1 MISLNFIIFHYN
13 TCYYDTVK
21 ISRDTFLLNFRKAHA
36 TPRCVLFVCPKK
48 GGGGVTP
55 RQEKFCV
62 EYLIDLNATQAAIRA
77 GYREKTAYSM
87 GQRLLKNVEI
97 KSRIKKMRDEYYDK
111 TIMSAKEV
119 EYLLSKAGRGELKEE
134 VVVVEGLGDGVSAAQ
149 IIKKH
154 LSAKDRIKALELMGK
169 RHHLFEDQNVKTGEE
184 EVQIIDDT
192 N

>member
-1 MISLNFIIFHYN
+1 M
-13 TCYYDTVK
+13 
-21 ISRDTFLLNFRKAHA
+21 
-36 TPRCVLFVCPKK
+36 
-48 GGGGVTP
+48 TP

-134 VVVVEGLGDGVSAAQ
+134 VVVVEGVGDGFSESKIVR
-149 IIKKH
+149 KH

-169 RHHLFEDQNVKTGEE
+169 RHHLFEDQNSKTGEE

>member
-1 MISLNFIIFHYN
+1 M
-13 TCYYDTVK
+13 
-21 ISRDTFLLNFRKAHA
+21 
-36 TPRCVLFVCPKK
+36 
-48 GGGGVTP
+48 TP

-77 GYREKTAYSM
+77 GYSKRTADRIAN
-87 GQRLLKNVEI
+87 QNLRKLEI
-97 KSRIKKMRDEYYDK
+97 QSRIKKMRDEYYDK

-134 VVVVEGLGDGVSAAQ
+134 VVVIEGVGDGFSESKIV
-149 IIKKH
+149 KKR

-169 RHHLFEDQNVKTGEE
+169 RHHLFEDQNSKIGEE

>member
-1 MISLNFIIFHYN
+1 M
-13 TCYYDTVK
+13 
-21 ISRDTFLLNFRKAHA
+21 
-36 TPRCVLFVCPKK
+36 
-48 GGGGVTP
+48 TP

-77 GYREKTAYSM
+77 GYSRRTADRIAN
-87 GQRLLKNVEI
+87 QNLRKLEI
-97 KSRIKKMRDEYYDK
+97 QSRIKKMRDEYYDK

-149 IIKKH
+149 IIKKR

-169 RHHLFEDQNVKTGEE
+169 RHHLFEDQDSKTGAE

>member
-1 MISLNFIIFHYN
+1 M
-13 TCYYDTVK
+13 
-21 ISRDTFLLNFRKAHA
+21 
-36 TPRCVLFVCPKK
+36 
-48 GGGGVTP
+48 TP
-55 RQEKFCV
+55 RQEIFCV

-97 KSRIKKMRDEYYDK
+97 QSRIKKMRDEYYDK

-169 RHHLFEDQNVKTGEE
+169 RHHLFKDQNSKTGEE

>member
-1 MISLNFIIFHYN
+1 M
-13 TCYYDTVK
+13 
-21 ISRDTFLLNFRKAHA
+21 
-36 TPRCVLFVCPKK
+36 
-48 GGGGVTP
+48 TP

-77 GYREKTAYSM
+77 GYSDKTAYSM

-97 KSRIKKMRDEYYDK
+97 QSRIKKMRDDYYDK

-119 EYLLSKAGRGELKEE
+119 EYLLSKAGRDELKEE
-134 VVVVEGLGDGVSAAQ
+134 VVVVEGVGDGFSDSK
-149 IIKKH
+149 IIKKR

-169 RHHLFEDQNVKTGEE
+169 RHHLFEDQDSKNGVE

-192 N
+192 D

>member
-1 MISLNFIIFHYN
+1 M
-13 TCYYDTVK
+13 
-21 ISRDTFLLNFRKAHA
+21 
-36 TPRCVLFVCPKK
+36 
-48 GGGGVTP
+48 TP

-77 GYREKTAYSM
+77 GYSDKTAYSM

-97 KSRIKKMRDEYYDK
+97 QSRIKKMRDEYYDK

-134 VVVVEGLGDGVSAAQ
+134 VVVVEGVGDGFSESKIV
-149 IIKKH
+149 KKH

-169 RHHLFEDQNVKTGEE
+169 RHHLFEDQDSKLGAE

>member
-1 MISLNFIIFHYN
+1 M
-13 TCYYDTVK
+13 
-21 ISRDTFLLNFRKAHA
+21 
-36 TPRCVLFVCPKK
+36 
-48 GGGGVTP
+48 TP

-77 GYREKTAYSM
+77 GYSKRTADRIAN
-87 GQRLLKNVEI
+87 QNLRKLEI
-97 KSRIKKMRDEYYDK
+97 QSRIKKMRDEYYDK

-134 VVVVEGLGDGVSAAQ
+134 VVVVEGVGDGFSESK

-169 RHHLFEDQNVKTGEE
+169 RHHLFEDQDSKTGAE

>member
-1 MISLNFIIFHYN
+1 M
-13 TCYYDTVK
+13 
-21 ISRDTFLLNFRKAHA
+21 
-36 TPRCVLFVCPKK
+36 
-48 GGGGVTP
+48 TP

-77 GYREKTAYSM
+77 GYSKRTADRIAN
-87 GQRLLKNVEI
+87 QNLRKLEI
-97 KSRIKKMRDEYYDK
+97 QSRIKKMRDEYYDK

-134 VVVVEGLGDGVSAAQ
+134 VVVVEGVGDGFSESK
-149 IIKKH
+149 IIKKR
-154 LSAKDRIKALELMGK
+154 LSAKDRIKAIELMGK
-169 RHHLFEDQNVKTGEE
+169 RHHLFEDQDSKTGAE

>member
-1 MISLNFIIFHYN
+1 M
-13 TCYYDTVK
+13 
-21 ISRDTFLLNFRKAHA
+21 
-36 TPRCVLFVCPKK
+36 
-48 GGGGVTP
+48 TP

-77 GYREKTAYSM
+77 GYSKRTADRIAN
-87 GQRLLKNVEI
+87 QNLRKLEI
-97 KSRIKKMRDEYYDK
+97 QSRIKKMRDEYYDK

-149 IIKKH
+149 IIKKR

-169 RHHLFEDQNVKTGEE
+169 RHHLFEDQNSKTGEE
-184 EVQIIDDT
+184 EVRIIDDT

>member
-1 MISLNFIIFHYN
+1 M
-13 TCYYDTVK
+13 
-21 ISRDTFLLNFRKAHA
+21 
-36 TPRCVLFVCPKK
+36 
-48 GGGGVTP
+48 TP

-77 GYREKTAYSM
+77 GYSKRTADRIAN
-87 GQRLLKNVEI
+87 QNLRKLEI
-97 KSRIKKMRDEYYDK
+97 QSRIKKMRDEYYDK

-134 VVVVEGLGDGVSAAQ
+134 VVVVESVGDGFSESK
-149 IIKKH
+149 IIKKR

-169 RHHLFEDQNVKTGEE
+169 RHRLFEDQDSKNGVE

>member
-1 MISLNFIIFHYN
+1 M
-13 TCYYDTVK
+13 
-21 ISRDTFLLNFRKAHA
+21 
-36 TPRCVLFVCPKK
+36 
-48 GGGGVTP
+48 TP

-77 GYREKTAYSM
+77 GYSKRTADRIAN
-87 GQRLLKNVEI
+87 QNLRKLEI
-97 KSRIKKMRDEYYDK
+97 QSCIKKMRDEYYDK

-134 VVVVEGLGDGVSAAQ
+134 VVVVEGVGDGFSESK
-149 IIKKH
+149 IIKKR

-169 RHHLFEDQNVKTGEE
+169 RHHLFEDQDSKTGAE

-192 N
+192 D

>member
-1 MISLNFIIFHYN
+1 M
-13 TCYYDTVK
+13 
-21 ISRDTFLLNFRKAHA
+21 
-36 TPRCVLFVCPKK
+36 
-48 GGGGVTP
+48 TP

-149 IIKKH
+149 IIKKY

-169 RHHLFEDQNVKTGEE
+169 RHHLFEDQDSKLGAE

>member
-1 MISLNFIIFHYN
+1 M
-13 TCYYDTVK
+13 
-21 ISRDTFLLNFRKAHA
+21 
-36 TPRCVLFVCPKK
+36 
-48 GGGGVTP
+48 TP

-62 EYLIDLNATQAAIRA
+62 EYLIDLNATQAAIR
-77 GYREKTAYSM
+77 TADRIAN
-87 GQRLLKNVEI
+87 QNLRKLEI
-97 KSRIKKMRDEYYDK
+97 QSRIKKMRDEYYDK

-149 IIKKH
+149 IIKKR

-169 RHHLFEDQNVKTGEE
+169 RHHLFEDQDSKLGAE

>member
-1 MISLNFIIFHYN
+1 M
-13 TCYYDTVK
+13 
-21 ISRDTFLLNFRKAHA
+21 
-36 TPRCVLFVCPKK
+36 
-48 GGGGVTP
+48 TP

-77 GYREKTAYSM
+77 GYSKRTADRIAN
-87 GQRLLKNVEI
+87 QNLRKLEI
-97 KSRIKKMRDEYYDK
+97 QSRIRKMRDEYYDK

-134 VVVVEGLGDGVSAAQ
+134 VVVVEGVGDGFSESKIV
-149 IIKKH
+149 KKR

-169 RHHLFEDQNVKTGEE
+169 RHHLFEDQNSKTGEE

-192 N
+192 D

>member
-1 MISLNFIIFHYN
+1 M
-13 TCYYDTVK
+13 
-21 ISRDTFLLNFRKAHA
+21 
-36 TPRCVLFVCPKK
+36 
-48 GGGGVTP
+48 TP
-55 RQEKFCV
+55 RQEKFCI

-77 GYREKTAYSM
+77 GYSKKTADRIAN
-87 GQRLLKNVEI
+87 QNLRRLEI
-97 KSRIKKMRDEYYDK
+97 QSRIKKMRDEYYDK

-134 VVVVEGLGDGVSAAQ
+134 VVVVEGVGDGFSESKIV
-149 IIKKH
+149 KKH

-169 RHHLFEDQNVKTGEE
+169 RHHLFEDQNSKTGEE

>member
-1 MISLNFIIFHYN
+1 
-13 TCYYDTVK
+13 
-21 ISRDTFLLNFRKAHA
+21 
-36 TPRCVLFVCPKK
+36 
-48 GGGGVTP
+48 VTP

-77 GYREKTAYSM
+77 GYSDKTAYSM

-97 KSRIKKMRDEYYDK
+97 QSRIKKMRDDYYDK

-119 EYLLSKAGRGELKEE
+119 EYLLSKAGRDELKEE
-134 VVVVEGLGDGVSAAQ
+134 VVVVEGVGDGFSESK
-149 IIKKH
+149 IIKKR

-169 RHHLFEDQNVKTGEE
+169 RHHLFEDQDSKNGVE

-192 N
+192 D

>member
-1 MISLNFIIFHYN
+1 M
-13 TCYYDTVK
+13 
-21 ISRDTFLLNFRKAHA
+21 
-36 TPRCVLFVCPKK
+36 
-48 GGGGVTP
+48 TP

-77 GYREKTAYSM
+77 GYSKRTADRIAN
-87 GQRLLKNVEI
+87 QNLRKLEI
-97 KSRIKKMRDEYYDK
+97 QSRIKKMRDEYYDK

-134 VVVVEGLGDGVSAAQ
+134 VVVVEGVGDGFSESK
-149 IIKKH
+149 IIKKR

-169 RHHLFEDQNVKTGEE
+169 RHHLFEDQDSKLGAE
-184 EVQIIDDT
+184 EVRIIDDT

>member
-1 MISLNFIIFHYN
+1 M
-13 TCYYDTVK
+13 
-21 ISRDTFLLNFRKAHA
+21 
-36 TPRCVLFVCPKK
+36 
-48 GGGGVTP
+48 TP

-77 GYREKTAYSM
+77 GYSRRTADRIAN
-87 GQRLLKNVEI
+87 QNLRKLEI
-97 KSRIKKMRDEYYDK
+97 QSRIKKMRDEYYDK

-134 VVVVEGLGDGVSAAQ
+134 VVVIEGVGDGFSESK
-149 IIKKH
+149 IIKKR

-169 RHHLFEDQNVKTGEE
+169 RHHLFEDQNSKTGEE

>member
-1 MISLNFIIFHYN
+1 M
-13 TCYYDTVK
+13 
-21 ISRDTFLLNFRKAHA
+21 
-36 TPRCVLFVCPKK
+36 
-48 GGGGVTP
+48 TP

-77 GYREKTAYSM
+77 GYSKRTADRIAN
-87 GQRLLKNVEI
+87 QNLRKLEI
-97 KSRIKKMRDEYYDK
+97 QSRIKKMRDEYYDK

-134 VVVVEGLGDGVSAAQ
+134 VVVVEGVGDGFSESK
-149 IIKKH
+149 IIKKR

-169 RHHLFEDQNVKTGEE
+169 RHHLFEDQDSKLGAE

>member
-1 MISLNFIIFHYN
+1 M
-13 TCYYDTVK
+13 
-21 ISRDTFLLNFRKAHA
+21 
-36 TPRCVLFVCPKK
+36 
-48 GGGGVTP
+48 TP

-77 GYREKTAYSM
+77 GYSKRTADRIAN
-87 GQRLLKNVEI
+87 QNLRKLEI
-97 KSRIKKMRDEYYDK
+97 QSRIKKMRDEYYDK

-149 IIKKH
+149 IIKKR

-169 RHHLFEDQNVKTGEE
+169 RHHLFEDQDSKTGAE